1 MVGTIVTYTILLV
14 PIILVASA
22 GAINKWNRLIIKQRQ
37 MIRMY
42 EKLEVEEM
50 ENKIS
55 NLLTEVLDK
64 EKRGE

>member
-1 MVGTIVTYTILLV
+1 MVGTIVTYTIILV